1 LLLLAGVVVVQ
12 EIHLEMADLV
22 LAVQEDLE
30 PISQY
35 IH

>member
-1 LLLLAGVVVVQ
+1 LLVEVEVVQ

-22 LAVQEDLE
+22 LAVQEDVE